1 MDAGSFGDPYDN
13 PENFP
18 GELWEKTT
26 FTWDMMS
33 KLKYDVVTP
42 GDLEMIQGLDAM
54 KTMFAKHPE
63 IQVVSANIEDKSGK
77 LVYPKYTILNR
88 GGVKIGVTAVTGKQ
102 WYDYNVK
109 KGKQKKDDFTVL
121 DSKESLRDAVA
132 ELRPKADIV
141 VALIHESLTDVKG
154 QILTEVPGIDVVV
167 VGHNPNYMFNPDRVG
182 STLLLLGGTK
192 GQYLPVLTLTL
203 DDSKKKVLD
212 YNGEGKPL
220 DDAVAKDAEY
230 DKVVT
235 SWETDYKKK
244 QDTARREKAAN
255 EAVNQGTE
263 KFVGAEVCGRCHADE
278 YSKWAKT
285 PHAHAYQTLVK
296 EDMQNAEDCL
306 KCHTVGFG
314 QQTGYVLTSLEK
326 DPQGK
331 VTSSKDTPQFRN
343 VQCESCHGMGTFHGT
358 SMLVTKTAEET
369 CRNCH
374 SGDYEKNFNYQDA
387 LAKGLIH

>member
-1 MDAGSFGDPYDN
+1 VDGGNFGDPYDN
-13 PENFP
+13 SENWD

-54 KTMFAKHPE
+54 KALFAKHPG

-77 LVYPKYTILNR
+77 LVYPKYAILNR

-102 WYDYNVK
+102 WYEYNLK
-109 KGKQKKDDFTVL
+109 KGRQKKDDFIVL
-121 DSKESLRDAVA
+121 ESKDALRDAVA
-132 ELRPKADIV
+132 ELRPKADVV
-141 VALIHESLTDVKG
+141 VALIHESLTDVKT

-182 STLLLLGGTK
+182 STLLLLSGPK

-203 DDSKKKVLD
+203 DDSKKKILD

-220 DDAVAKDAEY
+220 DDAIAKDAEY

-244 QDTARREKAAN
+244 QDASRREKAAHD
-255 EAVNQGTE
+255 AVLQGTE
-263 KFVGAEVCGRCHADE
+263 KYVGAEICGRCHADE

-296 EDMQNAEDCL
+296 EEMQNSEDCL
-306 KCHTVGFG
+306 KCHTVGYG
-314 QQTGYVLTSLEK
+314 EQTGYTLTNLN
-326 DPQGK
+326 DPEGK
-331 VTSSKDTPQFRN
+331 SVSTKDTPQFRN

-358 SMLVTKTAEET
+358 TMMVTKTAEET

-374 SGDYEKNFNYQDA
+374 S

>member
-1 MDAGSFGDPYDN
+1 VDGGNFGDPYDN
-13 PENFP
+13 PEQWDNA
-18 GELWEKTT
+18 LWERTT

-33 KLKYDVVTP
+33 RLKYDVVTP

-54 KTMFAKHPE
+54 KALFAKHPE

-77 LVYPKYTILNR
+77 LVFPKYTIVNR

-109 KGKQKKDDFTVL
+109 KGKQKKDDFTIL
-121 DSKESLRDAVA
+121 DSKDALRDAVA

-141 VALIHESLTDVKG
+141 VALIHESLTDCKT
-154 QILTEVPGIDVVV
+154 QILTEVPGVDVVV

-182 STLLLLGGTK
+182 NTLLLLGGSK
-192 GQYLPVLTLTL
+192 GQYFPVLTLTL

-220 DDAVAKDAEY
+220 DDAIAKQPEM

-235 SWETDYKKK
+235 AWEADYKKH
-244 QDTARREKAAN
+244 QDASQREKAAKD
-255 EAVNQGTE
+255 AVNQGTE
-263 KFVGAEVCGRCHADE
+263 KYVGAEVCARCHADE
-278 YSKWAKT
+278 YSRWAKT
-285 PHAHAYQTLVK
+285 PHAQAYQTLVK
-296 EDMQNAEDCL
+296 EDMQNNEDCL
-306 KCHTVGFG
+306 KCHTVGYG
-314 QQTGYVLTSLEK
+314 EQTGYTVTKLTDSE
-326 DPQGK
+326 
-331 VTSSKDTPQFRN
+331 SKPVSTIDTPQLRN

-358 SMLVTKTAEET
+358 EMLVKVTAEET

>member
-18 GELWEKTT
+18 GELWEKTS

-42 GDLEMIQGLDAM
+42 GDLEMIEGLDAM
-54 KTMFAKHPE
+54 KALFAKHPE

-77 LVYPKYTILNR
+77 LVYPKYTIVNR

-109 KGKQKKDDFTVL
+109 KGRQKKDDFTVL
-121 DSKESLRDAVA
+121 DSKESLRNAVA

-141 VALIHESLTDVKG
+141 VALIHESLTDVKS

-220 DDAVAKDAEY
+220 DDAVP
-230 DKVVT
+230 
-235 SWETDYKKK
+235 
-244 QDTARREKAAN
+244 R
-255 EAVNQGTE
+255 
-263 KFVGAEVCGRCHADE
+263 
-278 YSKWAKT
+278 T
-285 PHAHAYQTLVK
+285 PR
-296 EDMQNAEDCL
+296 
-306 KCHTVGFG
+306 
-314 QQTGYVLTSLEK
+314 
-326 DPQGK
+326 P
-331 VTSSKDTPQFRN
+331 
-343 VQCESCHGMGTFHGT
+343 
-358 SMLVTKTAEET
+358 TK
-369 CRNCH
+369 
-374 SGDYEKNFNYQDA
+374 S
-387 LAKGLIH
+387 